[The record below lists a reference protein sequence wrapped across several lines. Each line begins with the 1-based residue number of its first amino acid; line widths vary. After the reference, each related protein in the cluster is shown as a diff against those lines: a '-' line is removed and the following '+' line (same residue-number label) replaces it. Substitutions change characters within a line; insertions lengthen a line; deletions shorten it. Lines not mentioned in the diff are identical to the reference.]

1 MAPMKVYGWIVSP
14 WMARV
19 LVCLEEVGA
28 EYEVVAMSRSGGDHR
43 RPEHLARNPFGE
55 IPVLEDGDLTLYQ
68 SRAIARYI
76 LRKYKPE
83 LLREGDLAESAMVD
97 VWVDVEAHQL
107 VPVLRPIVMHCIINP
122 HIGCDRE
129 QGVVD
134 ENLGKLRALLEVYE
148 ARLSGSG
155 GRAEHLVGDAVSLA
169 DLSHFGFMRYFM
181 ATEYASV
188 VDAYPRVKAWWD
200 ELLARP
206 SVQKVM
212 AGMPPDFG
220 FGSGNRP

>member
-1 MAPMKVYGWIVSP
+1 MAPMKLYGWVVSP

-19 LVCLEEVGA
+19 LVCLEEAGA
-28 EYEVVAMSRSGGDHR
+28 EYEVIPMSRSGGDHR

-68 SRAIARYI
+68 SRAITRYI

-83 LLREGDLAESAMVD
+83 LLREGDLAGSAAVD

-107 VPVLRPIVMHCIINP
+107 EPPLLSIVVHCIINQY
-122 HIGCDRE
+122 IGKARD
-129 QGVVD
+129 QAVVD
-134 ENLGKLRALLEVYE
+134 ESLAKLKTVLEVYE
-148 ARLSGSG
+148 ARLAAGSG
-155 GRAEHLVGDAVSLA
+155 AHLVGDGVSLA

-181 ATEYASV
+181 ATEYAGV

-200 ELLARP
+200 ALLARP
-206 SVQKVM
+206 SVTKVI

-220 FGSGNRP
+220 FGSGNAP